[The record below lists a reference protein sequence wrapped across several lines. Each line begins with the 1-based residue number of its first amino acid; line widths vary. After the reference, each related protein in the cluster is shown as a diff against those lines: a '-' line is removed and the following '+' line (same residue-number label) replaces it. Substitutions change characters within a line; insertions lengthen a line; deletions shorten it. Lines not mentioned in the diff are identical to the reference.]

1 MLPLKRLRYA
11 MARPP
16 EQLGSIRLTRQLG
29 LGRRC
34 QIWEGIEAGGA
45 KRVAVKVA
53 TPEAAGNAELKRL
66 LKHELTVAQSLDHP
80 AIIKI
85 DRYSTAGGLPHLVM
99 ELFRHPNLKQRLTGG
114 PGPLAGQAQK
124 IAVDVADAVTHL
136 HERGWVHRDLKPENI
151 LLDDSGTVRVID
163 LALAVRPAGLLGRLL
178 PRRTKAQGS
187 ISYMPPEQI
196 RGGTVDQRTDLY
208 AFGCLLYELL
218 TGRPPFTAST
228 QQELLGKQLHAVAP
242 SALTTNEAVSPQLD
256 GLLRTLLAK
265 KPTDRPDNMRE
276 LTSTLRQMA
285 FFKPGSQAGGS
296 SNAN

>member
-1 MLPLKRLRYA
+1 

-66 LKHELTVAQSLDHP
+66 LKHELAVAQSLDHP

-124 IAVDVADAVTHL
+124 IAVGVADAVTHL

-151 LLDDSGTVRVID
+151 LLDDSGTIRLID
-163 LALAVRPAGLLGRLL
+163 LALAVHPVGLLGRLL
-178 PRRTKAQGS
+178 PRRAKAQGS

-196 RGGTVDQRTDLY
+196 RGGAVDQRADVY
-208 AFGCLLYELL
+208 AFGCLLHELL

-228 QQELLGKQLHAVAP
+228 QQELLSKQLHASVP
-242 SALTTNEAVSPQLD
+242 SAAATNEAVSGQVD
-256 GLLRTLLAK
+256 GLLRQLLAK
-265 KPTDRPDNMRE
+265 KPADRPDSMKE
-276 LTSTLRQMA
+276 LASTLRQIP
-285 FFKPGSQAGGS
+285 FFKPGSQPAVAP
-296 SNAN
+296 NAD